1 MYWYLYV
8 LTLISIIT
16 RNANKHLFKFIGDLD
31 TVFCEVS
38 LGLSFICC

>member
-8 LTLISIIT
+8 LISIIAS
-16 RNANKHLFKFIGDLD
+16 NANKHLFKFIGHLD

-38 LGLSFICC
+38 LGLLFICC